1 MLEPF
6 LDQSPAGEDRH
17 ERAQTKKDGRSAPLV
32 AHALRSRGLM
42 YHGRARDVEGSAM
55 RQKETQT
62 KEKEVDLKGVKG
74 GSVVK
79 WTKPLKL

>member
-1 MLEPF
+1 
-6 LDQSPAGEDRH
+6 
-17 ERAQTKKDGRSAPLV
+17 
-32 AHALRSRGLM
+32 M
-42 YHGRARDVEGSAM
+42 YHGRVRDVEGSVM

-62 KEKEVDLKGVKG
+62 KEKEVDLKGMKG

>member
-6 LDQSPAGEDRH
+6 LDQRVLQVKTDMKELRQRKTEDRLLWWH
-17 ERAQTKKDGRSAPLV
+17 MHCTA
-32 AHALRSRGLM
+32 
-42 YHGRARDVEGSAM
+42 DVEGSAM

>member
-1 MLEPF
+1 
-6 LDQSPAGEDRH
+6 
-17 ERAQTKKDGRSAPLV
+17 
-32 AHALRSRGLM
+32 M

-62 KEKEVDLKGVKG
+62 KEKEVDLKG

>member
-1 MLEPF
+1 M
-6 LDQSPAGEDRH
+6 QQRVNVSW
-17 ERAQTKKDGRSAPLV
+17 
-32 AHALRSRGLM
+32 
-42 YHGRARDVEGSAM
+42 

-62 KEKEVDLKGVKG
+62 KEKEVDLKGMKG